1 MRLGRSGPVSYVPPV
16 VELAGAGEVGANDHN
31 GPAIVCASYR
41 IGKGD
46 SQGFRSERGFDFADG
61 IAGQRQRVSVGV
73 FVSGDDNYIGT
84 VISELAAEFG
94 LDIDI

>member
-16 VELAGAGEVGANDHN
+16 VELAGAGEVGADDHN
-31 GPAIVCASYR
+31 GPAIVCATYR

-61 IAGQRQRVSVGV
+61 VAGQGRGISIVVL
-73 FVSGDDNYIGT
+73 VSGDDNYVGAVIPELGT
-84 VISELAAEFG
+84 KFG
-94 LDIDI
+94 LAVDI